1 MHSPCFQRLYVVF
14 TFSGLVCAGGKWDN
28 PSQFATSLPV
38 RIAAGPLAPS
48 ADLEPKTSLHNEP
61 GVLVPA
67 LRLGTQTTRQTR
79 ERTYALR
86 DLARSVD
93 PGPVLELQAAED
105 AAEDSDEDED
115 EEGDALGEMS
125 SAERVRRR
133 TMRIVQRQSGVP
145 DAGMWRSVAS

>member
-1 MHSPCFQRLYVVF
+1 M
-14 TFSGLVCAGGKWDN
+14 
-28 PSQFATSLPV
+28 
-38 RIAAGPLAPS
+38 
-48 ADLEPKTSLHNEP
+48 
-61 GVLVPA
+61 
-67 LRLGTQTTRQTR
+67 
-79 ERTYALR
+79 R

-105 AAEDSDEDED
+105 AAEDTDEDEA
-115 EEGDALGEMS
+115 EEDALGEMS